1 LVKRGGFSTLS
12 VHAGEFLDP
21 YSGSVTV
28 PIYQT
33 STFAFD
39 STDDLL
45 EVASGKRKGYIYT
58 RYGNPTIRAVEEKIA
73 ALEGS
78 EGCLAFSSGM
88 AAVSSAVLAFLE
100 NGDRIVSLRGIY
112 GGTHELFTEF
122 LPRFGVEV
130 AFTKGSDTP
139 SIREELKKGCSLIFL
154 ETPSNPLLEVVD
166 LAEVADLAR
175 SEGAKTIVDNTFAT
189 PCNQRPID
197 FGVDLVVHSATKY
210 LGGHS
215 DLIGGAV
222 AGSQEDLSKIW
233 SIRKILGGVL
243 DPHAAWLLLRGLK
256 TLALRVSRHNSNAQ
270 AVAEFLMGH
279 PKVERVY
286 YPGLPSHP
294 SHEIALKQMKGGFG
308 GVVSFEVKGGFKEA
322 ARLVDNFKLGFIA
335 PSLGGV
341 ETLITQPVTTS
352 HYYVPKEEREKA
364 GIKENLVR
372 ISVGIEDKE
381 DLIKALDEALEKI

>member
-1 LVKRGGFSTLS
+1 MVKRGGFSTLS

-33 STFAFD
+33 STFAFE
-39 STDDLL
+39 STDTLL
-45 EVASGKRKGYIYT
+45 EVASGRRRGYIYT
-58 RYGNPTIRAVEEKIA
+58 RYGNPTVRAAEEKVA
-73 ALEGS
+73 ALEGA
-78 EGCLAFSSGM
+78 EDCLAFSSGM

-100 NGDRIVSLRGIY
+100 EGDRMVSLREVY
-112 GGTHELFTEF
+112 GGTYELFTEF

-130 AFTKGSDTP
+130 ALTKGSDTS
-139 SIREELKKGCSLIFL
+139 SIKEELEKGCNLLFL
-154 ETPSNPLLEVVD
+154 ETPTNPLLGIVD
-166 LAEVADLAR
+166 LAEVVDLAR

-189 PCNQRPID
+189 PYNQRPMD

-215 DLIGGAV
+215 DLIGGVV
-222 AGSQEDLSKIW
+222 AGSREDISKIW
-233 SIRKILGGVL
+233 GVRKVLGGVL

-270 AVAEFLMGH
+270 AVAEFLEGH

-294 SHEIALKQMKGGFG
+294 GHEIALKQMSGGFG
-308 GVVSFEVKGGFKEA
+308 GVVSFEVKGGFREA
-322 ARLVDNFKLGFIA
+322 AKLVDNFKLGFIA

-352 HYYVPKEEREKA
+352 HYYMPREEREKA
-364 GIKENLVR
+364 GIRDNLVR
-372 ISVGIEDKE
+372 IALGIEDEE
-381 DLIKALDEALEKI
+381 DLITALEEALKKV